1 MKSRLLYAALGA
13 LALTTPVTAQTNPT
27 VYGSVVFGHEW
38 EDMEAPPYGLYS
50 MPADNGNA
58 IKLEVRN
65 DAIKANG
72 GGVYIDGMYHL
83 VDFTR
88 YEFEQVVTFRTL
100 TRRTT
105 GNSSTS
111 RPSSRIA
118 VRRPTSP
125 TTP

>member
-111 RPSSRIA
+111 RPSSRTA
-118 VRRPTSP
+118 VLRPTSP

>member
-72 GGVYIDGMYHL
+72 GGVYVDG
-83 VDFTR
+83 
-88 YEFEQVVTFRTL
+88 
-100 TRRTT
+100 RTT

-111 RPSSRIA
+111 RPSSRTA
-118 VRRPTSP
+118 VLRPTSP